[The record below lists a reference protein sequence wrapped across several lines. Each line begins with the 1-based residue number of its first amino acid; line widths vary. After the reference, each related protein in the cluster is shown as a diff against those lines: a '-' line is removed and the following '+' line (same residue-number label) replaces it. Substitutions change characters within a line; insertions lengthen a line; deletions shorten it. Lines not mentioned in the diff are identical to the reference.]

1 MGMNV
6 LAAHY
11 AAFRS
16 PQSASRKDCT
26 MSRIRFGVWAAMAL
40 ILVPLAG
47 AQSYS
52 VTDLGTLGGGT
63 YSLPAAINDHGAVV
77 GNATLSNGY
86 QHAFVW
92 TSTTGMHDIGTL
104 GGAAARSGA
113 RGINDSG
120 EVAGFSYLADG
131 VTYRA
136 FLWTKNAGMQDL
148 GTLGGSYSVAN
159 GINDAG
165 EVVGCA
171 YLADGVSLHGFLWTA
186 AAGMQD
192 LGTLGGD
199 TSCAQGINQSG
210 EVAGF
215 SYLADNVTYHAFLW
229 TQSGGMQDLGAF
241 DGANST
247 AYAVNASG
255 QISGLGYVPPNTQS
269 PLAAVWTPG
278 HGMQS
283 LGTGPGSIGLAI
295 NDSGQIV
302 GYFGKSSTVALLW
315 TPTGQAQNLNSLI
328 PPNSGWLLIQ
338 AWGINRSGQI
348 VASGTIGTG
357 THAALLTPTN

>member
-1 MGMNV
+1 MTTTRPGMWV
-6 LAAHY
+6 A
-11 AAFRS
+11 
-16 PQSASRKDCT
+16 
-26 MSRIRFGVWAAMAL
+26 VAL
-40 ILVPLAG
+40 ILAPLAA
-47 AQSYS
+47 AQSYT
-52 VTDLGTLGGGT
+52 VTDLGTLGGGNN
-63 YSLPAAINDHGAVV
+63 SIPAAINDQGAVV
-77 GNATLSNGY
+77 GNATLSNGD

-92 TSTTGMHDIGTL
+92 TSTTGMRDLGTL
-104 GGAAARSGA
+104 GGAAAQSGA
-113 RGINDSG
+113 RGINGSG

-136 FLWTKNAGMQDL
+136 FLWTTSAGMQDL

-186 AAGMQD
+186 AAGMRD

-215 SYLADNVTYHAFLW
+215 SYLADKLTYHAFLW
-229 TQSGGMQDLGAF
+229 TQFGGIQDLGAF
-241 DGANST
+241 GGSNSLGCAINKSGAI
-247 AYAVNASG
+247 A
-255 QISGLGYVPPNTQS
+255 GLGYAPPNTSQPVAALWTTNHRMRS
-269 PLAAVWTPG
+269 LA
-278 HGMQS
+278 
-283 LGTGPGSIGLAI
+283 TGPNSIALGL
-295 NDSGQIV
+295 NDSNQIV
-302 GYFGKSSTVALLW
+302 GYFGKNSGAALLW
-315 TPTGQAQNLNSLI
+315 TSTGDAQNLNNLI
-328 PPNSGWLLIQ
+328 PPNSGWSLIQ

-348 VASGTIGTG
+348 TASGTIGSG